1 MVLGFSE
8 DFTSKVVLD
17 SQLKDVPTS
26 GLYVNSGV
34 HPSINTEN
42 LLDFLPKT
50 DLSFVN
56 WKDTKTYGSFL
67 DSRNREDIVNR
78 DSKLYQSIQ
87 ASNVGQDPLTS
98 TGYWVETN
106 IESLRLKMF
115 LEQVKD
121 KVFADLALTKRLINN
136 QYLYQE
142 GSHARTLGNDYAAW
156 VLEPKGSDYVSIRVN
171 EISLQKEGTT
181 PVNVY
186 IINQD
191 ELIET
196 ITIEPDNGRLAFRDT
211 DITFSGKGS
220 FKIVIDSTDVLVGEG
235 AVDPLKFDGFVAYM
249 AIGTGDAPETAK
261 YTYNQFGN
269 GLGLNV
275 TAFLDASNYIEENLS
290 ELGNYVRA
298 TFEYMVFQMYL
309 HNANNRS
316 NRSQRIQ
323 MDDQLLIGELK
334 NTQLDTV
341 VSRYLKE
348 KKRAI
353 NAMEKTFDTQ
363 LNDHE
368 GIQIKVGSV

>member
-8 DFTSKVVLD
+8 DFSSKVALD
-17 SQLKDVPTS
+17 SQLKGVPTS

-56 WKDTKTYGSFL
+56 WSATKDYGEFL
-67 DSRNREDIVNR
+67 ESRDREDVVNR
-78 DSKLYQSIQ
+78 DSRIYQSIQ
-87 ASNVGQDPLTS
+87 GSNIGQDPLTE
-98 TGYWVETN
+98 TEYWVETN
-106 IESLRLKMF
+106 VESLRLKIF

-121 KVFADLALTKRLINN
+121 KVYADLALTKRLINN
-136 QYLYQE
+136 QYLYE
-142 GSHARTLGNDYAAW
+142 DGDIAKTLDNDYAAW

-171 EISLQKEGTT
+171 EISLQKDGTT

-186 IINQD
+186 VINQN

-196 ITIEPDNGRLAFRDT
+196 ITLAPDNGRLAFRNT

-220 FKIVIDSTDVLVGEG
+220 FKIVIDSTDVYVGG
-235 AVDPLKFDGFVAYM
+235 ATVDPLKFDGFVAYT
-249 AIGTGDAPETAK
+249 ANGTGDAPDTAD
-261 YTYNQFGN
+261 YTYNTFGN
-269 GLGLNV
+269 GLGINV
-275 TAFLDASNYIEENLS
+275 TAFLDATNYIEENLS
-290 ELGNYVRA
+290 ELGSYIRA
-298 TFEYMVFQMYL
+298 TFEYMVFQMFL
-309 HNANNRS
+309 HNANYRS

-323 MDDQLLIGELK
+323 MDDQLLMGELK

-341 VSRYLKE
+341 VSRYQKE

-353 NAMEKTFDTQ
+353 TAMRKTFDTQ

>member
-8 DFTSKVVLD
+8 DFSSKIVLD
-17 SQLKDVPTS
+17 SQLKGVPTS

-56 WKDTKTYGSFL
+56 WDSAKEYGSFL
-67 DSRNREDIVNR
+67 DSRDRGDIVNR
-78 DSKLYQSIQ
+78 DSRIYQSIQ
-87 ASNVGQDPLTS
+87 SSNTNQDPITA
-98 TGYWVETN
+98 TAYWVETN
-106 IESLRLKMF
+106 VESLRLKMF

-136 QYLYQE
+136 QYLYE
-142 GSHARTLGNDYAAW
+142 DGDIARTLTNDYAAW

-171 EISLQKEGTT
+171 EISLQKDGTT

-186 IINQD
+186 VINQN

-196 ITIEPDNGRLAFRDT
+196 ITLAPDNGRLAFRDT

-220 FKIVIDSTDVLVGEG
+220 FKIVIDSTDVYVGG
-235 AVDPLKFDGFVAYM
+235 ASVDPLKYDGFVAYM
-249 AIGTGDAPETAK
+249 ASGTGIAPETAD
-261 YTYNQFGN
+261 YTYNTFGN
-269 GLGLNV
+269 GLGINV

-290 ELGNYVRA
+290 ELGNYIRA

-309 HNANNRS
+309 HNQINLTHLQKQN
-316 NRSQRIQ
+316 
-323 MDDQLLIGELK
+323 QLQNQFHLLVLMK
-334 NTQLDTV
+334 L
-341 VSRYLKE
+341 
-348 KKRAI
+348 
-353 NAMEKTFDTQ
+353 
-363 LNDHE
+363 
-368 GIQIKVGSV
+368 

>member
-8 DFTSKVVLD
+8 DFSSKIVLD
-17 SQLKDVPTS
+17 SQLKGVPTS

-56 WKDTKTYGSFL
+56 WDSAKEYGSFL
-67 DSRNREDIVNR
+67 DSRDRDDIVNR
-78 DSKLYQSIQ
+78 DSRIYQSIQ
-87 ASNVGQDPLTS
+87 GSNTNQDPT
-98 TGYWVETN
+98 TATAYWVETN
-106 IESLRLKMF
+106 VESLRLKMF

-136 QYLYQE
+136 QYLYE
-142 GSHARTLGNDYAAW
+142 DGDIARTLENDYAAW

-171 EISLQKEGTT
+171 EISLQKDGTT

-186 IINQD
+186 VINQN

-196 ITIEPDNGRLAFRDT
+196 ITLAPDNGRLAFRDT

-220 FKIVIDSTDVLVGEG
+220 FKIVIDSTDVYVGG
-235 AVDPLKFDGFVAYM
+235 GTIDPLKFDGFVAYT
-249 AIGTGDAPETAK
+249 ASGTGVAPESAD
-261 YTYNQFGN
+261 YTYNTFGN
-269 GLGLNV
+269 GLGINV

-290 ELGNYVRA
+290 ELGNYIRA

-353 NAMEKTFDTQ
+353 SAMRKTFDTQ

-368 GIQIKVGSV
+368 GIEIKVGSL